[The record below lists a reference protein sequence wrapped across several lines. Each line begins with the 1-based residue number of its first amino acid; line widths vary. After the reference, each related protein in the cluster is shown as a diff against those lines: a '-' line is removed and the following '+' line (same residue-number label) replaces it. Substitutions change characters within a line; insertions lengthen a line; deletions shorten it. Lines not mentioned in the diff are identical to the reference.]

1 MESRTKAP
9 RVTPTPTEDDA
20 LNDALMATFPASDP
34 LAMVTTLIPGG
45 KDESSKTPHNQASRH
60 TNPRG
65 GYEAAADPLGE
76 QPDLAD
82 SLPLVVFLT
91 VLLGVLLM
99 LDAWS
104 SYSFNAAVPPDIVG
118 IQPVPPM

>member
-1 MESRTKAP
+1 MENQTKTP
-9 RVTPTPTEDDA
+9 RVTPTEDDA

-34 LAMVTTLIPGG
+34 LSMVTTLIPGCR
-45 KDESSKTPHNQASRH
+45 DENSKTAAQDQASRH
-60 TNPRG
+60 TKPRG
-65 GYEAAADPLGE
+65 GYEAAADLSGE

-91 VLLGVLLM
+91 ALLGVLLM

-104 SYSFNAAVPPDIVG
+104 SY
-118 IQPVPPM
+118 

>member
-1 MESRTKAP
+1 MENQTKAP
-9 RVTPTPTEDDA
+9 GVTPTEDDA

-34 LAMVTTLIPGG
+34 LSMVTTLIPGRR
-45 KDESSKTPHNQASRH
+45 DENSETAAQDQASRH
-60 TNPRG
+60 TKPRG
-65 GYEAAADPLGE
+65 GYEAAADLSGE

-91 VLLGVLLM
+91 ALLGVLLM

-104 SYSFNAAVPPDIVG
+104 SY
-118 IQPVPPM
+118 

>member
-1 MESRTKAP
+1 MENPATDP
-9 RVTPTPTEDDA
+9 RVTPTEDDA

-34 LAMVTTLIPGG
+34 LAMVTTLIPGHR
-45 KDESSKTPHNQASRH
+45 DENSKTGAHGQASQR

-65 GYEAAADPLGE
+65 GSEAAADLSGG

-82 SLPLVVFLT
+82 SFPMVVYLVALFA
-91 VLLGVLLM
+91 VLLM

-104 SYSFNAAVPPDIVG
+104 SY
-118 IQPVPPM
+118 